1 MEEVGKSVRL
11 ADGLLRIL
19 SLLYHILRHIAIE
32 GRSFRTFFVENI
44 ENIQPNGG
52 HNAVFPL
59 KNAPIYDIIEL
70 RSTSF

>member
-32 GRSFRTFFVENI
+32 IRYYRAFFVENI
-44 ENIQPNGG
+44 EKISRTGDTMP
-52 HNAVFPL
+52 FS
-59 KNAPIYDIIEL
+59 
-70 RSTSF
+70 R